1 MQKPSQLPLSLS
13 DCLCP
18 ICREILLEPVTL
30 PCSHTLCTPCF
41 QMTVEKASLS
51 CPMCRRRV
59 ATWARLHARSKTL
72 VDVELWERIQRE
84 FPVECQRRANGQD
97 SDDLEEMCT
106 SYPAPLVSKPGEL
119 RQEYEQEVSKH
130 EAERRAREEEE
141 IKASEALIQRLL
153 AEEEA
158 ERVLMELR
166 IQEQEEQLR
175 RDEQLAQMLSGDL
188 ASSGESSCRSP
199 ERCSPVSN
207 TARASSSKSC
217 RETKKLSKHTGDIQR
232 FLSPVHNGSS
242 SSFLPSEVDNESTKQ
257 ESLDNDFTIN
267 GCVKE
272 EEAKYLDEMPVLSQ
286 EATCSLAGA
295 TSLESDLHR
304 NMPELSPK
312 IVFSIPMEL
321 SNLQRLA
328 GDSISEP
335 GKNAPH
341 LARLSIDRS
350 TTAVEQSTQNSWD
363 VKEASKRKDFESSQ
377 KGHGGL
383 CPGRKRQR
391 ILSESDISKSEDLTM
406 NSAGRF
412 VSQHLVDVEN
422 NMYERWH
429 QEEQDRLFALQIQRE
444 LDKELSQ
451 VNRQK
456 GSPDGY
462 LLRCRESSSAA
473 ECKADIPQGE
483 TIHSVKQPKKK
494 QIQAQDGQ
502 PKPRCGSPDEN
513 MKPCSESRPASPA
526 NVILRRKCRIPSK
539 SPLLDEGKILQSSNK
554 QPTILEM
561 FNRSVGK

>member
-1 MQKPSQLPLSLS
+1 MPKPSQLPLSLS

-72 VDVELWERIQRE
+72 VDLELWERIQRE

-97 SDDLEEMCT
+97 SDLEEMCM

-119 RQEYEQEVSKH
+119 RQEYEQEVSKV

-158 ERVLMELR
+158 ETVLMELR
-166 IQEQEEQLR
+166 RREQEEQLR

-199 ERCSPVSN
+199 ERGTPVPSP
-207 TARASSSKSC
+207 ARVASSKSC
-217 RETKKLSKHTGDIQR
+217 RETKKQSKHTGDIQR

-242 SSFLPSEVDNESTKQ
+242 SSFLSSEVQNESTKQ
-257 ESLDNDFTIN
+257 ESVNRDVTIN
-267 GCVKE
+267 GSV
-272 EEAKYLDEMPVLSQ
+272 EEAKDDVDEMPVLSQ
-286 EATCSLAGA
+286 EATYSLAGV
-295 TSLESDLHR
+295 TSLDSDLHR

-312 IVFSIPMEL
+312 IGVSVPIEL
-321 SNLQRLA
+321 SPLQRLA
-328 GDSISEP
+328 GDSIRKP
-335 GKNAPH
+335 GKNDPY
-341 LARLSIDRS
+341 LARLSIDRC
-350 TTAVEQSTQNSWD
+350 TATEQSTQSSLD
-363 VKEASKRKDFESSQ
+363 IKEASKRKDCESSH
-377 KGHGGL
+377 KRHGGL
-383 CPGRKRQR
+383 CLGRKRQR
-391 ILSESDISKSEDLTM
+391 ILSESDISESEDITVNL
-406 NSAGRF
+406 AGSF
-412 VSQHLVDVEN
+412 LSQRLVDVEN

-462 LLRCRESSSAA
+462 LLRRRESSSAA
-473 ECKADIPQGE
+473 ECKADVSQGE
-483 TIHSVKQPKKK
+483 SIHSVKQPKKK
-494 QIQAQDGQ
+494 PTPTQDGQ
-502 PKPRCGSPDEN
+502 SKPRCGSPDEN
-513 MKPCSESRPASPA
+513 KKPCSESRPASPA
-526 NVILRRKCRIPSK
+526 NVIVRRKCRIPSK

-561 FNRSVGK
+561 FHRSAAK